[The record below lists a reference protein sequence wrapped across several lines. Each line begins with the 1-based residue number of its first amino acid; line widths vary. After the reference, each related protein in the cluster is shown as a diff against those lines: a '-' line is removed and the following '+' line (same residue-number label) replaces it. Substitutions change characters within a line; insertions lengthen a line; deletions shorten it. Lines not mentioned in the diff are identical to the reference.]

1 MSSQF
6 SIDPIAAIT
15 AEIER
20 IARAPDKLGL
30 LSVQSA
36 NAWIEESIN
45 TPPPR
50 KYCDG
55 LIVEGE
61 NTVLF
66 ARSNAGK
73 SIFATQMAEEIALE
87 EKVLYIDCE
96 LSGKQFQM
104 RYTDEDTNERHIFPD
119 NFFRAEIDTASLEGI
134 DLSEAV
140 LKSIELA
147 AQRGTRKIFI
157 DNITFICR
165 DAEKAVT
172 ASELMI
178 RLIRLKKMYNL
189 TMVVVAHT
197 PKRDSGFPLSQND
210 LAGSA
215 KLMNFFDAGI
225 AIGLSSR
232 DKNMRYVKQVK
243 YRAGEKQYDYDNVIL
258 YEIVKEH
265 GYTHFSFRGYGLES
279 DHIKAPSFSDD
290 LEEIQQILDLQANG
304 KSVRE
309 IASLLDI
316 TASKVQRRLKKAGK
330 LGINAESF
338 KPVPVSGVSPVSPPI
353 QPIQTDTSKLF

>member
-1 MSSQF
+1 MCPLASK
-6 SIDPIAAIT
+6 DPIAAIT
-15 AEIER
+15 AEMEKV
-20 IARAPDKLGL
+20 ARAPDRLGL
-30 LSVQSA
+30 LSVRSA
-36 NAWIEESIN
+36 NDWIEESLN
-45 TPPPR
+45 TPMPR
-50 KYCDG
+50 KYCEG

-104 RYTDEDTNERHIFPD
+104 RYTDEETNARHIFPA
-119 NFFRAEIDTASLEGI
+119 NFYRAEIDTAVLDGI
-134 DLSEAV
+134 DLSDAV
-140 LKSIELA
+140 LKSIEIA
-147 AQRGTRKIFI
+147 AQTGTRKIFI

-172 ASELMI
+172 AAELMI
-178 RLIRLKKMYNL
+178 RLVRLKKMYDL

-197 PKRDSGFPLSQND
+197 PKRDSGLPLTQND
-210 LAGSA
+210 LAGSS
-215 KLMNFFDAGI
+215 KLMNFFDSAI

-232 DKNMRYVKQVK
+232 DKNLRYVKQVK

-258 YEIVKEH
+258 YEIVKER
-265 GYTHFSFRGYGLES
+265 GYTHFAFRGYGLER
-279 DHIKAPSFSDD
+279 DHIKEPSFGDD

-316 TASKVQRRLKKAGK
+316 TTSKVQRRLKKAGK
-330 LGINAESF
+330 LGITADSF
-338 KPVPVSGVSPVSPPI
+338 KPAPVSGVSPVSPPI
-353 QPIQTDTSKLF
+353 HPIHPDTPKLF